1 MRNIGRDLPV
11 FAATESRLGR
21 RAGDVVATP
30 RLQRTHF
37 LQCSIFNLSFWRVNH
52 SLG

>member
-30 RLQRTHF
+30 RLQRTHYF
-37 LQCSIFNLSFWRVNH
+37 AVQHFQPELLAR
-52 SLG
+52 